1 MTAVSSR
8 RVVVAVAAGVLFH
21 AEGSALDRIVTTCF
35 VVKLVAH
42 MVDREGNSSAEVR
55 ATIASVAGIGVLNRK
70 DKLVN
75 LALSRDNTLYLV
87 DLGETCFELISEY
100 QRSSAVGGTQLKE
113 ISLYCALLCD
123 ALIAKSREN

>member
-8 RVVVAVAAGVLFH
+8 RVVVVAASVLFH

-42 MVDREGNSSAEVR
+42 IVDREGNSLAEVR
-55 ATIASVAGIGVLNRK
+55 ATIASVAGIGVLDRK
-70 DKLVN
+70 DELVN
-75 LALSRDNTLYLV
+75 LALGRDNTLHLV

-100 QRSSAVGGTQLKE
+100 QRSSAVGCAELKK
-113 ISLYCALLCD
+113 ISPYCALLCN
-123 ALIAKSREN
+123 ALITKS